1 MNGLSPVPKI
11 LHTTY
16 NSCFT
21 LSYKTVRF
29 GCPIILPTPPRS
41 LASTAASW
49 TSMSRGHQD
58 LQLTDR
64 WTRGK
69 RSKSGKNVGLICS
82 FMNWGFPE
90 IPAILISNLC
100 WQCNVQW
107 IIYLF
112 LRLDIVFYINQW
124 CFLRRQNLFQS
135 GFSLIGWMEHRG
147 VALGRFLETFVE
159 MHVETSPFTWVFHR
173 LM

>member
-1 MNGLSPVPKI
+1 MFYLELQDSQAWVSHHFANASKESGEYCRIMNQHVKRPRISSS
-11 LHTTY
+11 TM
-16 NSCFT
+16 T
-21 LSYKTVRF
+21 L
-29 GCPIILPTPPRS
+29 L
-41 LASTAASW
+41 
-49 TSMSRGHQD
+49 QD

-69 RSKSGKNVGLICS
+69 RSNSVKNVGLICS

-90 IPAILISNLC
+90 IPNILISNLC

-112 LRLDIVFYINQW
+112 LRLDIFVLNQW

-135 GFSLIGWMEHRG
+135 GFSLIGWMERRG
-147 VALGRFLETFVE
+147 IALGCFLETFVE